1 VAEIYPLG
9 KNRLFYKTSSKY
21 LPDEVTADLI
31 DSELNKLTNLLLKS
45 VENVPGLY
53 YFEPFFSKEG
63 TYIVIY
69 YEWRIGDPAPTEKTS
84 QGFSTRRIPAEVE
97 VKIRKGDR
105 GPNVIG

>member
-1 VAEIYPLG
+1 MAEIYPLG
-9 KNRLFYKTSSKY
+9 KNRLFYKTSSKS

-31 DSELNKLTNLLLKS
+31 DSELNKLPNLLLKS

-69 YEWRIGDPAPTEKTS
+69 YEWRIGDPTPTEKTS
-84 QGFSTRRIPAEVE
+84 QGFSTRRIPAES
-97 VKIRKGDR
+97 RPRPYPGD
-105 GPNVIG
+105 NVINV